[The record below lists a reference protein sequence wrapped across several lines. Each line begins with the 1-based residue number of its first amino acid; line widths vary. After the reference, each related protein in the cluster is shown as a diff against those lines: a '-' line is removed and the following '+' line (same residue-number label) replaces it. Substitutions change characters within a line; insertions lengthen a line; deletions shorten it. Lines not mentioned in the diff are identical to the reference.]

1 MNLEEQTVN
10 GIGEIHLQD
19 ALNASLLKIVVKCT
33 SETVLPADNDLIIYV
48 DKMTSSLSTSSRK
61 QFVFSLEDKL
71 RFYNNISDEFIL
83 TFNVV
88 NNDIKMKGIVNQ
100 KIEYE
105 NSNYSFLENSIN
117 YEVEGFP
124 ITLFE
129 GENYIYTNYENA
141 SISLIYPKNN
151 DENKLFLNSAI
162 YYNHNEKQDGEF
174 SLDDIYFKDCFT
186 KTEDKMNLEVNNL
199 KVDCIT
205 SNNNKFSLD
214 KNGNLTVNSI
224 TSSNYEEILNTATVC
239 NLIYPV
245 GSLYLS
251 VNAVNP
257 STLFGGTWQSFGS
270 GRCLVGVDTTQ
281 TEFSSAEKIGGS
293 KTHTLTISQIPS
305 HNHNMKR
312 AVSSV
317 SPGSSNPPNTG
328 WANGSQFDWDIATES
343 TGGSQAHNN
352 LQPYITVYMW
362 KRVS

>member
-105 NSNYSFLENSIN
+105 NSNYSILENSIN

-214 KNGNLTVNSI
+214 QNGNLTVNSI
-224 TSSNYEEILNTATVC
+224 YNNEGNIALKNLFEYSNEESIVGKWIDGKKIYRKVVSFIPTARNYSYNHGINDIKDILPMSSAILQRINGQYV
-239 NLIYPV
+239 PF
-245 GSLYLS
+245 SLYYYPAPDIWGIGCQFIRDKIEIWLG
-251 VNAVNP
+251 NNM
-257 STLFGGTWQSFGS
+257 FNQIDES
-270 GRCLVGVDTTQ
+270 GNGVIVILYYT
-281 TEFSSAEKIGGS
+281 K
-293 KTHTLTISQIPS
+293 
-305 HNHNMKR
+305 
-312 AVSSV
+312 
-317 SPGSSNPPNTG
+317 
-328 WANGSQFDWDIATES
+328 
-343 TGGSQAHNN
+343 NN
-352 LQPYITVYMW
+352 D
-362 KRVS
+362 